1 MGQSTIDL
9 KREQHASMA
18 RPRYRYSWA
27 ARFFFLSMDL
37 TTGRKATL
45 AKAKLLEILAGIPY
59 REWEANQ
66 YGLMTR
72 SYRDSTLVEQA
83 RQFVRW
89 SREAQDNEYWHLLL
103 VAEKMKAE
111 KSSDP
116 WYLVSP
122 TPWLIVWSYVLL
134 ARLLAMFNLRRA
146 VLFNA
151 EFEDHAEHEYAQL
164 VADHPA
170 WETQSVDDRLVAE
183 YSKVNTW
190 ADVFRRIGLDERDHR
205 NQSFAYSGKMDQVIR
220 YEGMPEL
227 DLPTSAG

>member
-1 MGQSTIDL
+1 MAQSKIDL
-9 KREQHASMA
+9 KREQQASMA
-18 RPRYRYSWA
+18 RPRYGYSWA

-37 TTGRKATL
+37 VTGRKATL

-72 SYRDSTLVEQA
+72 SYRNPALVEQA
-83 RQFVRW
+83 RRFVRW
-89 SREAQDNEYWHLLL
+89 SREAQDNEYWHLLV

-111 KSSDP
+111 KFADP
-116 WYLVSP
+116 WYLIVP
-122 TPWLIVWSYVLL
+122 IPWLMVWSYVLM

-146 VLFNA
+146 ILFNA

-164 VADHPA
+164 VAEHPA
-170 WETQSVDDRLVAE
+170 WETQSADEAWVTE
-183 YSKVNTW
+183 YSKVKAW

-205 NQSFAYSGKMDQVIR
+205 NQSFAYCGKMDQVIR

-227 DLPTSAG
+227 ALPTSAG